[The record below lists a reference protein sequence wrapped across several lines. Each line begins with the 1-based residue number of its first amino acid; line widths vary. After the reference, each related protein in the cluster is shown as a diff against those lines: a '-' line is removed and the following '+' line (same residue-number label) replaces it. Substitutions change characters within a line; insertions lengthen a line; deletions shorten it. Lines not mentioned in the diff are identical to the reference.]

1 VYAILITASAI
12 PIIGLSEYLL
22 TITTGAQHYATPEN
36 EWATLIGPYL
46 PGWFRRVRLPSPGS
60 PMRRYARFPDFELWF
75 TRYREMTLRH
85 PSLLQLGK
93 LRRLRDD
100 VIKALEFS

>member
-1 VYAILITASAI
+1 MDGSAESVCHH
-12 PIIGLSEYLL
+12 LCSWYFQREK
-22 TITTGAQHYATPEN
+22 A
-36 EWATLIGPYL
+36 
-46 PGWFRRVRLPSPGS
+46 
-60 PMRRYARFPDFELWF
+60 MRRYVRFPDFQLWF

-100 VIKALEFS
+100 VIKALEFG